1 MGAWSVSITGNDT
14 AQDLRSEYQAA
25 FFYNDVDT
33 ALEKLEAYVRQ
44 EFKPDDEDEW
54 CNYYYSL
61 ADYMW
66 KHGILTETIRD
77 RVLSMIDSGYGL
89 ELYEE
94 AGAKVL
100 EKRNKVLADFRT
112 KLLSPQPPK
121 KKIRINLYL
130 HPVFETG
137 DLVAIQLQTAK
148 KYYIENRYFDEQT
161 FRDCDGKYIVLRK
174 VMDHV
179 GFTSSVEP
187 NVKDY
192 WAVFQLYGKIFD
204 TCPAAEEL
212 RGVPWADTTAWACQH
227 FRRKEKP
234 SSVFHC
240 ESSMFHFKR
249 QKCVVIGNDLTEFPN
264 EESRLGKMICLGVSH
279 EYLNAEVEFLAAI
292 LG

>member
-148 KYYIENRYFDEQT
+148 KYYIEN
-161 FRDCDGKYIVLRK
+161 
-174 VMDHV
+174 
-179 GFTSSVEP
+179 
-187 NVKDY
+187 
-192 WAVFQLYGKIFD
+192 
-204 TCPAAEEL
+204 
-212 RGVPWADTTAWACQH
+212 
-227 FRRKEKP
+227 
-234 SSVFHC
+234 
-240 ESSMFHFKR
+240 
-249 QKCVVIGNDLTEFPN
+249 
-264 EESRLGKMICLGVSH
+264 
-279 EYLNAEVEFLAAI
+279 
-292 LG
+292 